1 MIKERVTQIFRRWYL
16 FFLILLLRKS
26 KWKWKRKV
34 QTWPPLKYK
43 NFWSMDFQHQSH
55 KYLLNVCLCFKRQR
69 WNLKA
74 KNIYIK
80 KWFSSAV
87 LYLNLNVHDASLK
100 PVLNFFW
107 MAVINSLVYTS
118 FFNCLH
124 ESSRNFFLFLSSM
137 ANTGITL
144 LLLYRLTSW
153 ALAKERNPRIAWKS
167 WGRRF
172 MGKTLLC
179 SFLGTTAFGTLTLQ
193 IYRTF
198 KMSFHLNGFNILQIT
213 QFVSNWCFAPLL
225 TMLSSL

>member
-1 MIKERVTQIFRRWYL
+1 
-16 FFLILLLRKS
+16 
-26 KWKWKRKV
+26 
-34 QTWPPLKYK
+34 
-43 NFWSMDFQHQSH
+43 
-55 KYLLNVCLCFKRQR
+55 
-69 WNLKA
+69 
-74 KNIYIK
+74 
-80 KWFSSAV
+80 
-87 LYLNLNVHDASLK
+87 
-100 PVLNFFW
+100 

-167 WGRRF
+167 LGRRF

-213 QFVSNWCFAPLL
+213 QFVSNWCLRLYWLCFRVYKDILSKKCFTHYLFQDIKNWNLKISWIKIETHKIWNFDYSLL
-225 TMLSSL
+225 CL